1 MIKIS
6 KLISVIFIL
15 LLSTLLAYVSFSG
28 GTPEAY
34 LFPKIITSVM
44 MILSSLALVLYFFDK
59 TENFAKVDIKKLSI
73 YLISLILFISFG
85 EFLGF
90 YFLAILLFII
100 ISYFY
105 SERKTIKTFI
115 YNLLVTFLFMI
126 CTYFLFSIL
135 LKVQVPRFFIF

>member
-59 TENFAKVDIKKLSI
+59 EENFAKVDIKKLSI

-105 SERKTIKTFI
+105 SERKTIITFI
-115 YNLLVTFLFMI
+115 YNLLFTFLFMI

>member
-44 MILSSLALVLYFFDK
+44 MILSSLALVFYFFDK
-59 TENFAKVDIKKLSI
+59 EENFAKVDIKKLSI

-100 ISYFY
+100 ICYFY

>member
-100 ISYFY
+100 ICYFY

>member
-59 TENFAKVDIKKLSI
+59 EENFAKVDIKKLSI

-115 YNLLVTFLFMI
+115 YNLLFTFLFMI

>member
-59 TENFAKVDIKKLSI
+59 EENFAKVDIKKLSI

-100 ISYFY
+100 ICYFY

>member
-15 LLSTLLAYVSFSG
+15 LLSTLLAYVSFNG

-115 YNLLVTFLFMI
+115 YNLLFTFLFMI

>member
-59 TENFAKVDIKKLSI
+59 EENFAKVDIKKLSI

-90 YFLAILLFII
+90 YFLTILLFII
-100 ISYFY
+100 ICYFY
-105 SERKTIKTFI
+105 SERKTVKTFI
-115 YNLLVTFLFMI
+115 YSLLVTFLFMI

>member
-15 LLSTLLAYVSFSG
+15 LLSTLLAYVSFNG
-28 GTPEAY
+28 RIPEAY

-59 TENFAKVDIKKLSI
+59 GENFAKVDIKKLSI

>member
-44 MILSSLALVLYFFDK
+44 MILSSLALVFYFFDK
-59 TENFAKVDIKKLSI
+59 EENFAKVDIKKLSI

>member
-59 TENFAKVDIKKLSI
+59 EENFAKVDIKKLSI

-100 ISYFY
+100 ICYFY
-105 SERKTIKTFI
+105 SERKTVKTFI
-115 YNLLVTFLFMI
+115 YSLLVTFLFMI

>member
-90 YFLAILLFII
+90 YFLTILLFII
-100 ISYFY
+100 ICYFY
-105 SERKTIKTFI
+105 SESKTVKTFI

>member
-59 TENFAKVDIKKLSI
+59 EENFAKVDIKKLSI